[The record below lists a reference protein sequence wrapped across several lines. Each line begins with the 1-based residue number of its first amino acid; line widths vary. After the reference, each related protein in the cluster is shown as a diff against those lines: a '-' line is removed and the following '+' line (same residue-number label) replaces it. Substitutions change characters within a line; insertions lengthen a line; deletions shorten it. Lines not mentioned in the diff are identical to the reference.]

1 MSAIQVLP
9 PQLINQIAA
18 GEVVERPAS
27 VLKELVEN
35 SLDAGA
41 TRIEVDID
49 GAGVKLLRV
58 RDDGGG
64 IPRDQLPLAIASH
77 ATSKIRS
84 LDDLLRVGSFGF
96 RGEALASIA
105 SVSDFSLTSHA
116 RGAEH
121 AWRIHSPG
129 DPTRAEIAPA
139 AHPRGSTV
147 EVRDLFFNVPARRKF
162 LRAERTEQHHL
173 DEVLRRMAL
182 ARRDVGFTLR
192 VAGQT
197 LWRTEAEEPV
207 EARLSAIAGAD
218 FAASAVFF
226 EQRIDGLGLW
236 GWLEPPTHAKERTDV
251 QHFFVN
257 GRAVRDKVIIH
268 AVRQAYADVLHGAR
282 QPSYV
287 LHLELD
293 PEGVDVN
300 VHPAKLEVRFREARR
315 VHDFLFSSLHRVIA
329 ELRPADAGQR
339 LAPALGLGDLE
350 RPAQPAGMDWV
361 APRQSGLPLSSASI
375 GGTDQA
381 YRFPSENYRSPGM
394 SQPGV
399 VQDTV
404 AAYRALAE
412 SSAAPVPTEEAAIP
426 PLGYAIAQ
434 LHGIYILAENAEGLI
449 VVDMHAAAERITYER
464 FKRALDED
472 GITDSPGANR
482 DSPLGEP
489 EGGRPRMAGIRRQ
502 PLLVPL
508 PLEVDARLMDAAEE
522 GADALRKLGLVL
534 DPIGPTTLVVREVPT
549 LLAQADIARL
559 ATDTLD
565 EIARHGDSRKIEQ
578 ALHAVLSR
586 MACHGSVRAG
596 RKLTIPE
603 MNALLRDMEATPR
616 SDQCNHGRPT
626 WTRLTMVDL
635 DRLFMRGQ

>member
-64 IPRDQLPLAIASH
+64 IPRDELPLAIASH

-129 DPTRAEIAPA
+129 DPAHAEIAPA

-192 VAGQT
+192 VAGRT

-315 VHDFLFSSLHRVIA
+315 VHDFLFSTLHRVIA
-329 ELRPADAGQR
+329 ELRPAEAGQR

-350 RPAQPAGMDWV
+350 RPAQLTGMDWV
-361 APRQSGLPLSSASI
+361 APRQSGLPLSPAST
-375 GGTDQA
+375 GGADQA

-394 SQPGV
+394 PQPGV

-449 VVDMHAAAERITYER
+449 VVDMHAAAERIAYER
-464 FKRALDED
+464 LKRALEED
-472 GITDSPGANR
+472 
-482 DSPLGEP
+482 
-489 EGGRPRMAGIRRQ
+489 GIRRQ

-522 GADALRKLGLVL
+522 GGDALRRLGLVL
-534 DPIGPTTLVVREVPT
+534 DPIGPTTLVVRETPT

-565 EIARHGDSRKIEQ
+565 EIARHGDSRRIEQ

-596 RKLTIPE
+596 RKLTVTE

-616 SDQCNHGRPT
+616 ADQCNHGRPT
-626 WTRLTMVDL
+626 WTRLTMTDL

>member
-1 MSAIQVLP
+1 MSRIQVLP

-41 TRIEVDID
+41 RRIEVDIE
-49 GAGVKLLRV
+49 GAGVRLLRV
-58 RDDGGG
+58 RDDGWG
-64 IPRDQLPLAIASH
+64 IEREDLPLAIASH

-105 SVSDFSLTSHA
+105 SVSDFSLTSRA
-116 RGAEH
+116 MGGDH

-129 DPTRAEIAPA
+129 DPGRAEIAPA
-139 AHPRGSTV
+139 AHPQGTTV

-173 DEVLRRMAL
+173 EETLRRMAL

-192 VAGQT
+192 SAGRT
-197 LWRTEAEEPV
+197 LWRTEADEPA
-207 EARLSAIAGAD
+207 EARLVAITGTS
-218 FAASAVFF
+218 FAASAISF
-226 EQRIDGLGLW
+226 EQKIDGLRLW
-236 GWLEPPTHAKERTDV
+236 GWLEPPTHARERSEV
-251 QHFFVN
+251 QYFFVN

-287 LHLELD
+287 LFLELD
-293 PEGVDVN
+293 PECVDVN

-315 VHDFLFSSLHRVIA
+315 VHDFLFSTLHRVIG
-329 ELRPADAGQR
+329 ELRPAAGLAR
-339 LAPALGLGDLE
+339 VAPALGLPLGQVEMPSLQLQE
-350 RPAQPAGMDWV
+350 SQASYAP
-361 APRQSGLPLSSASI
+361 PRQNGLPLQPA
-375 GGTDQA
+375 
-381 YRFPSENYRSPGM
+381 RFEVRE
-394 SQPGV
+394 
-399 VQDTV
+399 TL
-404 AAYRALAE
+404 AAYQALAE
-412 SSAAPVPTEEAAIP
+412 PSNSYPSSLGRGAGERDEPGDSVQAEATPP

-434 LHGIYILAENAEGLI
+434 LHGVYILAENTEGLI
-449 VVDMHAAAERITYER
+449 VVDMHAAAERIAYER
-464 FKRALDED
+464 LKRALEED
-472 GITDSPGANR
+472 
-482 DSPLGEP
+482 
-489 EGGRPRMAGIRRQ
+489 GIRRQ

-522 GADALRKLGLVL
+522 GAEALRRLGLIL

-549 LLAQADIARL
+549 LLAQSDIARL

-565 EIARHGDSRKIEQ
+565 EIARHGDSRRIEQ

-596 RKLTIPE
+596 RRLTVTE

-616 SDQCNHGRPT
+616 ADQCNHGRPT
-626 WTRLTMVDL
+626 WTRLTMADL
-635 DRLFMRGQ
+635 DRLFLRGQ

>member
-1 MSAIQVLP
+1 MSRIQVLP

-41 TRIEVDID
+41 RRIEVGIE
-49 GAGVKLLRV
+49 GAGVRLLRV
-58 RDDGGG
+58 RDDGRG
-64 IPRDQLPLAIASH
+64 IEREDLPLAIASH

-105 SVSDFSLTSHA
+105 SVSDFSLTSRA
-116 RGAEH
+116 VGGEH

-129 DPTRAEIAPA
+129 DPGRAEMTPA
-139 AHPRGSTV
+139 AHPQGTTV
-147 EVRDLFFNVPARRKF
+147 EMRDLFFNVPARRKF

-173 DEVLRRMAL
+173 EETLRRMAL

-192 VAGQT
+192 SGGRV
-197 LWRTEAEEPV
+197 LWRTEADEPA
-207 EARLSAIAGAD
+207 EARLAAIAGTS
-218 FAASAVFF
+218 FAASAISF
-226 EQRIDGLGLW
+226 EQEIDGLRLW
-236 GWLEPPTHAKERTDV
+236 GWLEPPTHARERSEV

-287 LHLELD
+287 LFLALD

-315 VHDFLFSSLHRVIA
+315 VHDFLFSTLHRVIG
-329 ELRPADAGQR
+329 ELRPTAGPAR
-339 LAPALGLGDLE
+339 VAPALGLPPGQVETPSLQLQE
-350 RPAQPAGMDWV
+350 SQASYAP
-361 APRQSGLPLSSASI
+361 PRQSGLPLQSA
-375 GGTDQA
+375 
-381 YRFPSENYRSPGM
+381 RFEVRE
-394 SQPGV
+394 
-399 VQDTV
+399 TL
-404 AAYRALAE
+404 AAYQALAE
-412 SSAAPVPTEEAAIP
+412 PSRVPPSEAGARQEPPPAEEGMP

-434 LHGIYILAENAEGLI
+434 LHGVYILAENAEGLI
-449 VVDMHAAAERITYER
+449 VVDMHAAAERIAYER
-464 FKRALDED
+464 LKRALEED
-472 GITDSPGANR
+472 
-482 DSPLGEP
+482 
-489 EGGRPRMAGIRRQ
+489 GIRRQ

-522 GADALRKLGLVL
+522 GAEALRRLGLIL

-549 LLAQADIARL
+549 LLAQSDIARL

-565 EIARHGDSRKIEQ
+565 EIARHGDSRRIEQ

-596 RKLTIPE
+596 RRLTVTE

-616 SDQCNHGRPT
+616 ADQCNHGRPT
-626 WTRLTMVDL
+626 WTRLTMADL
-635 DRLFMRGQ
+635 DRLFLRGQ

>member
-1 MSAIQVLP
+1 MSRIQILP

-41 TRIEVDID
+41 RRIGVDIE
-49 GAGVKLLRV
+49 GAGGRLLRV
-58 RDDGGG
+58 RDDGRG
-64 IPRDQLPLAIASH
+64 IEREDLPLAIASH

-105 SVSDFSLTSHA
+105 SVSDFSLISRA
-116 RGAEH
+116 QGAEH

-129 DPTRAEIAPA
+129 NPGRAEVTPA
-139 AHPRGSTV
+139 AHPQGTTV

-173 DEVLRRMAL
+173 EEVLRRMAL
-182 ARRDVGFTLR
+182 ARLDVSFTLR
-192 VAGQT
+192 SAGRT
-197 LWRTEAEEPV
+197 LWRTEADEPA
-207 EARLSAIAGAD
+207 EARLAAIAGTS
-218 FAASAVFF
+218 FAASATFF
-226 EQRIDGLGLW
+226 EQEIDGLRLW
-236 GWLEPPTHAKERTDV
+236 GWLEPPTLARERSEV

-287 LHLELD
+287 LFLALD

-315 VHDFLFSSLHRVIA
+315 VHDFLFSTLHRVIG
-329 ELRPADAGQR
+329 ELRPASATAR
-339 LAPALGLGDLE
+339 VAPALGLPPGQVE
-350 RPAQPAGMDWV
+350 TASRQPQPSQASY
-361 APRQSGLPLSSASI
+361 APPRQGGLPLQPA
-375 GGTDQA
+375 
-381 YRFPSENYRSPGM
+381 RFEVRE
-394 SQPGV
+394 
-399 VQDTV
+399 TL
-404 AAYRALAE
+404 AAYQALAE
-412 SSAAPVPTEEAAIP
+412 PSNASLLPLERAAEERGEPGDGGQAEAAPP

-434 LHGIYILAENAEGLI
+434 LHGVYILAENAEGLI
-449 VVDMHAAAERITYER
+449 VVDMHAAAERIAYER
-464 FKRALDED
+464 LKRALEED
-472 GITDSPGANR
+472 
-482 DSPLGEP
+482 
-489 EGGRPRMAGIRRQ
+489 GIRRQ

-522 GADALRKLGLVL
+522 GAEALRRLGLIL

-549 LLAQADIARL
+549 LLAQSDIARL
-559 ATDTLD
+559 ALDTLD
-565 EIARHGDSRKIEQ
+565 EIARHGDSRRIEQ

-596 RKLTIPE
+596 RRLTVTE

-616 SDQCNHGRPT
+616 ADQCNHGRPT
-626 WTRLTMVDL
+626 WTRLTMADL
-635 DRLFMRGQ
+635 DRLFLRGQ

>member
-1 MSAIQVLP
+1 MSRIRVLP

-41 TRIEVDID
+41 RRIEVDIE
-49 GAGVKLLRV
+49 GAGVRLLRV
-58 RDDGGG
+58 RDDGRG
-64 IPRDQLPLAIASH
+64 IEREDLPLAIASH

-105 SVSDFSLTSHA
+105 SVSDFSLTSRA
-116 RGAEH
+116 VGAEH
-121 AWRIHSPG
+121 AWRIYSPG
-129 DPTRAEIAPA
+129 DPGRAEMTPA
-139 AHPRGSTV
+139 AHPQGTTV
-147 EVRDLFFNVPARRKF
+147 EMRDLFFNVPARRKF
-162 LRAERTEQHHL
+162 LRADRTEQHHL
-173 DEVLRRMAL
+173 DETLRRMAL

-192 VAGQT
+192 SGGRV
-197 LWRTEAEEPV
+197 LWRTEADEPA
-207 EARLSAIAGAD
+207 EARLAAIVGTS
-218 FAASAVFF
+218 FAASAISF
-226 EQRIDGLGLW
+226 EQEIDGLRLW
-236 GWLEPPTHAKERTDV
+236 GWLEPPTHARERSEV

-257 GRAVRDKVIIH
+257 GRAVRDKVVLH

-287 LHLELD
+287 LFLALD

-315 VHDFLFSSLHRVIA
+315 VHDFLFSTLHRVIG
-329 ELRPADAGQR
+329 ELRPATGPAR
-339 LAPALGLGDLE
+339 VAPALGLA
-350 RPAQPAGMDWV
+350 PAQEATLSLSPQA
-361 APRQSGLPLSSASI
+361 AQALPRQGGLPLHPS
-375 GGTDQA
+375 
-381 YRFPSENYRSPGM
+381 RFEVRE
-394 SQPGV
+394 
-399 VQDTV
+399 TL
-404 AAYRALAE
+404 AAYQALAE
-412 SSAAPVPTEEAAIP
+412 PSNSYPSPLGRGAGERDEPGDSVQAEAALP

-434 LHGIYILAENAEGLI
+434 LHGVYILAENAEGLI
-449 VVDMHAAAERITYER
+449 VVDMHAAAERIAYER
-464 FKRALDED
+464 LKRALEED
-472 GITDSPGANR
+472 
-482 DSPLGEP
+482 
-489 EGGRPRMAGIRRQ
+489 GIRRQ

-522 GADALRKLGLVL
+522 GAEALCRLGFIL

-549 LLAQADIARL
+549 LLAQSDIARL

-596 RKLTIPE
+596 RRLTVSE
-603 MNALLRDMEATPR
+603 MNALLRDMEVTPR
-616 SDQCNHGRPT
+616 ADQCNHGRPT
-626 WTRLTMVDL
+626 WTRLTMADL
-635 DRLFMRGQ
+635 DRLFLRGQ